1 MRLGFEH
8 GGVAGVGRPV
18 VGQRIDQADV
28 GDELARRRRRGGGA
42 TAGIAVVEPAD
53 ASAAY
58 KRQRLDGFD
67 APRAVE
73 AFLADIVAAA
83 RVIAASRGDAVD
95 VLPRAMVIDVEHIAA
110 GLPGARETVGRG
122 QLGIAGAHH
131 HFLLHAQR
139 GEVAVDRHVQ
149 PALLALE
156 VHAEIAVVQPASV
169 RQDRADRALVHGG
182 VLLVHGDTRQPESP
196 RVVEAV
202 GHVGI
207 EDGLVVLRPVP
218 RGPGKRR
225 ARQIDVTARLLMP
238 MPTVVFSVTS

>member
-1 MRLGFEH
+1 
-8 GGVAGVGRPV
+8 
-18 VGQRIDQADV
+18 
-28 GDELARRRRRGGGA
+28 
-42 TAGIAVVEPAD
+42 
-53 ASAAY
+53 
-58 KRQRLDGFD
+58 
-67 APRAVE
+67 
-73 AFLADIVAAA
+73 
-83 RVIAASRGDAVD
+83 
-95 VLPRAMVIDVEHIAA
+95 MVIDVEHIAA

-182 VLLVHGDTRQPESP
+182 VLLVHGAPRQPESP

-207 EDGLVVLRPVP
+207 EDARSHRRPP
-218 RGPGKRR
+218 SGDSPQTTDANG
-225 ARQIDVTARLLMP
+225 
-238 MPTVVFSVTS
+238 